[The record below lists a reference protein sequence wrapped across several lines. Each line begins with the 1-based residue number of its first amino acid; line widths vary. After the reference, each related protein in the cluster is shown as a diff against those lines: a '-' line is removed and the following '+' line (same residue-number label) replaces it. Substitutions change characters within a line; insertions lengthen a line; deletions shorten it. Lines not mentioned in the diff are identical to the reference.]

1 VAAVNRVPFLTTSE
15 FVRAKL
21 KAWMMYVLFV
31 HTPTPHTPR
40 PLSDALI
47 YSTSRGSE
55 RDAQD
60 IVFILGRYWNSI
72 DINRIPEHDMERFVE
87 VVRAAAP
94 GWAAIKRKYGM

>member
-31 HTPTPHTPR
+31 HTPTPHAPR